1 MDVISNKNQIL
12 ELLREI
18 DKPSMLRLDESY
30 YNDINFIHCIIRF
43 KALSIYEL
51 DELINIDIDESL
63 VKQSNIILI
72 NFTSSLNLKISE
84 IEAITQIVSTKANFI
99 DYHINL
105 QIDFELDINH
115 FDLLLIFVE

>member
-72 NFTSSLNLKISE
+72 NFTSSLNLLI
-84 IEAITQIVSTKANFI
+84 I
-99 DYHINL
+99 
-105 QIDFELDINH
+105 
-115 FDLLLIFVE
+115 LIFY